1 MNTVKDRQ
9 QAICMLNTWR
19 ARITTSQP
27 LHQHTEWYALSGTDS
42 MLSVKTVPEY
52 AKFFFIRWSELLVK
66 RGYMLCG
73 TCVVVPK
80 KLQDKVLDKLYCN
93 NLVGILKR
101 LRLAKGAFQSKV
113 WKMCLQSLLC
123 IRGPGQQSLAAGT
136 SWFFLAPSRVRCIYV
151 IMVGA
156 HSKWPDVSEI
166 GSTMAK
172 STIAVL
178 QHTLTAHGLPLHL
191 VSDNG
196 LQFDT
201 DECKQYLEANWVKHI
216 HCAPYHSSSNWT
228 LYWDLWSSYACSRTP
243 RYSLIGS
250 YGYT

>member
-1 MNTVKDRQ
+1 MYFNPRCERCASVT
-9 QAICMLNTWR
+9 
-19 ARITTSQP
+19 P
-27 LHQHTEWYALSGTDS
+27 LHPWAW
-42 MLSVKTVPEY
+42 P
-52 AKFFFIRWSELLVK
+52 AKPGSW
-66 RGYMLCG
+66 C
-73 TCVVVPK
+73 
-80 KLQDKVLDKLYCN
+80 KL
-93 NLVGILKR
+93 I
-101 LRLAKGAFQSKV
+101 
-113 WKMCLQSLLC
+113 
-123 IRGPGQQSLAAGT
+123 
-136 SWFFLAPSRVRCIYV
+136 FLAPSRVRCIYI
-151 IMVGA
+151 IMVEA

-166 GSTMAK
+166 VSTMAK